1 MAKKVPDKLFKT
13 TIIVWSEYSGT
24 SVELEDL
31 ARDAT
36 NGDAYCSKQTSE
48 EVNPLLD
55 EDWDG
60 TEFFGES

>member
-1 MAKKVPDKLFKT
+1 MELYKTEIVIWSNFNPD
-13 TIIVWSEYSGT
+13 

-36 NGDAYCSKQTSE
+36 DGGSYCSKQRVYFVLDAE
-48 EVNPLLD
+48 KD

-60 TEFFGES
+60 TEFFYGGE